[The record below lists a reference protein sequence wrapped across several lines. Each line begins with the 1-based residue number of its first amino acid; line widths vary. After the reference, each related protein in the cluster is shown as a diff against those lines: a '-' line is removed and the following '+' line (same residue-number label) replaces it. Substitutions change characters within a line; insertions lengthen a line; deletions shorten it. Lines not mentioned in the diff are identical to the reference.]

1 MASIWRIM
9 LSSCPVQ
16 AGESV
21 PHMLKQT
28 SFGCQF
34 LVCP

>member
-21 PHMLKQT
+21 PQMLKQT
-28 SFGCQF
+28 SFG
-34 LVCP
+34 